1 MQLSMWTY
9 PWDIADLGIDVVSA
23 EIRDR
28 AGLNRISIATSYH
41 AGRFLQPR
49 SASRKTY
56 FPEDGTVYY
65 RPDAG
70 LWAEHDIRPRMA
82 RHVEEGGDTLAQAV
96 TAREAGGLAVSAW
109 TVCLHNTRLGLAHP
123 GHVTRNAFGDPNW
136 YNLCPSSPAAR
147 AYAATL
153 VGEITRRYR
162 PDAIEIESPNFL
174 GFAHGFH
181 HEKDGVGLLPED
193 DLLMSLCFC
202 GHCAARAARAD
213 IPFEAARATTA
224 RLVAAACE
232 RAVPEPQFPDFPETG
247 IDAFAAHPELQA
259 LLRWRFEP
267 VTSLLAE
274 LREAADP
281 ASKVVLVEGPDPW
294 LGAIDVGEAARHLD
308 GAIICAYGMTP
319 EATMALMRRTR
330 AALGPD
336 AFLGC
341 GQTLFY
347 PQTPDAGTLAARM
360 AAALAGGADGFSIY
374 NYGLVPAKRLDWV
387 GAAVRGFARAE
398 PPFTA
403 KE

>member
-9 PWDIADLGIDVVSA
+9 PWDIADLGPDAVSA

-28 AGLNRISIATSYH
+28 AGLNRISIAACYH

-49 SASRKTY
+49 SPKRKAY

-65 RPDAG
+65 RPSAA
-70 LWAEHDIRPRMA
+70 LWAEHEIRPPMA
-82 RHVEEGGDTLAQAV
+82 RHVEAGGDTLAQAV
-96 TAREAGGLAVSAW
+96 KAREAGGLAVSAW
-109 TVCLHNTRLGLAHP
+109 TVCLHNTRLGLLHP

-147 AYAATL
+147 AYATTL
-153 VGEITRRYR
+153 VGEISHRYR
-162 PDAIEIESPNFL
+162 PDAIELESPNFL

-202 GHCAARAARAD
+202 GHCAARAAEAGV
-213 IPFEAARATTA
+213 PFEAARATTA
-224 RLVAAACE
+224 RLIAEACE
-232 RAVPEPQFPDFPETG
+232 RAVPEPQFPDFSETG
-247 IDAFAAHPELQA
+247 FDAFAAHPELQA

-274 LREAADP
+274 LRDAADP

-294 LGAIDVGEAARHLD
+294 LGAIDLAEAGRQID
-308 GAIICAYGMTP
+308 GAIICAYGMAPDET
-319 EATMALMRRTR
+319 TALMRKTR

-347 PQTPDAGTLAARM
+347 PQTPDAETLAARM
-360 AAALAGGADGFSIY
+360 AAALAGGADGFSFY

-387 GAAVRGFARAE
+387 GTAVRAQVSDRE
-398 PPFTA
+398 
-403 KE
+403 